1 MSTAQIKAA
10 FVSTIGAA
18 GSCTLCT
25 MQYLDDG
32 KAQLLR
38 FYVCRPGGSEE
49 VVEATVPRG
58 ESLIAAARLA
68 GLQFCAATPKHV
80 KKPKKKESKDA
91 SADSAE
97 A

>member
-10 FVSTIGAA
+10 FTNIIGAA
-18 GSCTLCT
+18 GSCKLCT
-25 MQYLDDG
+25 MQYLEDG
-32 KAQLLR
+32 KVQQLR

-49 VVEATVPRG
+49 VIETRVARG

-68 GLQFCAATPKHV
+68 GLQFCSDTPKHV
-80 KKPKKKESKDA
+80 KKPKKENKDA
-91 SADSAE
+91 SADSAK